1 MAFIYLFIKIILILL
16 FIKKE
21 NLRFVYIIEKK
32 MRKVLYVFIFIF
44 RFLSVYFGNRDL
56 LLVCDGHKRKNRV
69 KAERIEKF

>member
-1 MAFIYLFIKIILILL
+1 M
-16 FIKKE
+16 
-21 NLRFVYIIEKK
+21 RFVYIIEKK

-56 LLVCDGHKRKNRV
+56 LLVCDGHKMKDRV